1 MRIET
6 VAVHAGGE
14 PEATTG
20 AVTPGIQFSTIYERD
35 ADGQYTRGYS
45 YMRKSNPTRD
55 SLERALAAVE
65 GGAGAVAFAS
75 GSAASTAVLQTL
87 SPGDHVVAPID
98 AYYGTR
104 VILNDCM
111 LPWGLEVTYVDIG
124 DVRAV
129 RAAFRP
135 QTRLVWVE
143 TPSNPMLKVADI
155 AALVKVAHDAG
166 AACACD
172 NTLATPVL
180 SRPLDLG
187 ADLVV
192 HATTKYIGGH
202 SDVLGGAVIARE
214 KGATLDRIRHLQ
226 HVLGAV
232 ASPFDCWLVM
242 RGLRTLPYRVRAHC
256 ENAMRVATYL
266 ASHAGV
272 EAVHY
277 PGLASDPGHAVAAA
291 QMTGFGGLLSFEVKG
306 GAPAAMAVAARC
318 RLFTRAT
325 SFGGPESLI
334 EHRASIEGPGTT
346 TPQGLLRVSVGLEHP
361 DDLIEDL
368 AQALDHA
375 T

>member
-1 MRIET
+1 
-6 VAVHAGGE
+6 
-14 PEATTG
+14 
-20 AVTPGIQFSTIYERD
+20 VTPAIQLSTIYERD
-35 ADGQYTRGYS
+35 PDGQYPRGYS
-45 YMRKSNPTRD
+45 YLRKSNPTRD
-55 SLERALAAVE
+55 SLERALVAIEA
-65 GGAGAVAFAS
+65 GAGAVAFAS
-75 GSAASTAVLQTL
+75 GSAATTAVLQTL

-111 LPWGLEVTYVDIG
+111 LPWGLEVTYVDITDLG
-124 DVRAV
+124 AV
-129 RAAFRP
+129 RAALRP
-135 QTRLVWVE
+135 KTRLVWVE

-155 AALVKVAHDAG
+155 AGAL
-166 AACACD
+166 CACD

-180 SRPLDLG
+180 SRPLALG
-187 ADLVV
+187 ADLVM
-192 HATTKYIGGH
+192 HATTKYMGGH

-214 KGATLDRIRHLQ
+214 AGPILDRIRHLQ

-256 ENAMRVATYL
+256 DNAMRVATYL

-272 EAVHY
+272 DVVHY
-277 PGLASDPGHAVAAA
+277 PGLASDPGHALAAA
-291 QMTGFGGLLSFEVKG
+291 QMTGFGGLLSFEVGG
-306 GAPAAMAVAARC
+306 GAAAAMAVAARC
-318 RLFTRAT
+318 KLLTRAT

-346 TPQGLLRVSVGLEHP
+346 TPLGLLRVSVGLEHP

-368 AQALDHA
+368 AQALKPL
-375 T
+375 